1 MLGGSLFRYL
11 SEIKSLDIL
20 GTVRSKSASEE
31 LRLQG
36 FNNFETE
43 STPAAL
49 RSLRQ
54 TILNFKPE
62 FVLNCVG
69 VIKQSEASKRITNL
83 IKINSLFPHLLA
95 EVCDEV
101 GAQLIHFSTDCVFS
115 GSVGMYKETDLPDA
129 IDGYGRSKLLGEIS
143 YRPHLTLRTS
153 IIGHEL
159 NKSLSLVDWF
169 LKQNGSVRGFKNA
182 IFSGLPTVCVADFLN
197 NYVFWE
203 KLIRSLSLKC
213 KTNR

>member
-1 MLGGSLFRYL
+1 M
-11 SEIKSLDIL
+11 
-20 GTVRSKSASEE
+20 
-31 LRLQG
+31 
-36 FNNFETE
+36 
-43 STPAAL
+43 
-49 RSLRQ
+49 
-54 TILNFKPE
+54 
-62 FVLNCVG
+62 LNCVG

-115 GSVGMYKETDLPDA
+115 GNVGMYKETDLPDA

-169 LKQNGSVRGFKNA
+169 RSR
-182 IFSGLPTVCVADFLN
+182 TVQ
-197 NYVFWE
+197 
-203 KLIRSLSLKC
+203 
-213 KTNR
+213 